1 MLQLMAAR
9 CMGVMSGTL
18 FDGILNGIVPLAMK
32 LGEEGAESTVE
43 MRSGVML
50 GLKEVVVNG
59 HKDKLSPHYDNIF
72 ECLLA
77 GLCSTGPEN
86 EVVRNDAVGL
96 FGHACEGMRKTYGD
110 TKVIEHTIKELCAR
124 INQGDKAAVEA
135 FRMLVTAQGLKTEKK
150 EAVYKF
156 AAGHTQEYPVKQL
169 ADEVSAA
176 IEEGNALLAPSKQA
190 KAKPKVE
197 HKNKKDALSKTLD
210 KALKKTLSKEKKEK
224 TVPVALGP
232 CPKKAGRCGLSFG
245 HAGACMISDTKRAE
259 IRAEKMAMHK
269 R

>member
-1 MLQLMAAR
+1 
-9 CMGVMSGTL
+9 MSVKALRAFYEKEITDAKDSGLLLSLHLKATM
-18 FDGILNGIVPLAMK
+18 MK
-32 LGEEGAESTVE
+32 IS
-43 MRSGVML
+43 
-50 GLKEVVVNG
+50 
-59 HKDKLSPHYDNIF
+59 DPIF
-72 ECLLA
+72 
-77 GLCSTGPEN
+77 
-86 EVVRNDAVGL
+86 

-110 TKVIEHTIKELCAR
+110 TKVIEHTIKELCVR

-135 FRMLVTAQGLKTEKK
+135 FRMLVTAQVLKREKK